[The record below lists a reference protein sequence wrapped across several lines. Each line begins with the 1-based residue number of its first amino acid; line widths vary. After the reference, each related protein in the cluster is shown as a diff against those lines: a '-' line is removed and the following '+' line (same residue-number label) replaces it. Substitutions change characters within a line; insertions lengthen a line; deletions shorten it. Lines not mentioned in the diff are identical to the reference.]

1 LLTYFFKVTVTEN
14 GKAAYEELKDENKD
28 FDLVLLDLYMP
39 ELDGFELLSLM
50 QEDER
55 LRTIPVVVMTANDTN
70 DIAANCLKMGA
81 VNFLVKPIR
90 IQECKA
96 LVKHMKQT
104 HLTADKIEKGLFKYE
119 NIRPLGKGA
128 AGSVNLVRNKLDG
141 KEYALKTINLTYLN
155 EKDKKS
161 AENEI

>member
-1 LLTYFFKVTVTEN
+1 MNSFRDLLCLTSSHSVIMKVTYYCVNLYAVTVTEN

-28 FDLVLLDLYMP
+28 IDLVLLDLYMP

-55 LRTIPVVVMTANDTN
+55 LRTIPVVVMTANDTT

-96 LVKHMKQT
+96 LVKHMK
-104 HLTADKIEKGLFKYE
+104 
-119 NIRPLGKGA
+119 
-128 AGSVNLVRNKLDG
+128 
-141 KEYALKTINLTYLN
+141 
-155 EKDKKS
+155 
-161 AENEI
+161 